1 MAAKEDTTS
10 ILLHSIAALMAALFI
25 FAAFVIGRRL
35 PHKTPETPLKP
46 KADTLYL
53 HDTIRIATPVPTH
66 TEPNINI
73 EILWTPDPDDDA
85 DDDADDAA
93 DTIAVP
99 VPIERKTY
107 EDSSYRAVVSGWH
120 PSLDTLDIFQKT
132 TIIEKEIPVPVKTAP
147 RWSLGVTAG
156 YGAGKDGLTP
166 FVGVG
171 VTYNL
176 LSF

>member
-1 MAAKEDTTS
+1 MADRSTVSDLVT
-10 ILLHSIAALMAALFI
+10 IFTIAFAAALFGV
-25 FAAFVIGRRL
+25 VIGRHF
-35 PHKTPETPLKP
+35 PYKTPETPLKP
-46 KADTLYL
+46 KVDTLYL
-53 HDTIRIATPVPTH
+53 HDTIRIAAPAPTH
-66 TEPNINI
+66 SEPDVRTDT
-73 EILWTPDPDDDA
+73 LWLH
-85 DDDADDAA
+85 
-93 DTIAVP
+93 DTVAVP

-132 TIIEKEIPVPVKTAP
+132 TIIEKTIPVPVKTAP

>member
-1 MAAKEDTTS
+1 M
-10 ILLHSIAALMAALFI
+10 F
-25 FAAFVIGRRL
+25 FAGRYF

-46 KADTLYL
+46 KVDTLYL

-66 TEPNINI
+66 TEPDVRTDT
-73 EILWTPDPDDDA
+73 LWLH
-85 DDDADDAA
+85 
-93 DTIAVP
+93 DTVAVP

-107 EDSSYRAVVSGWH
+107 QDSSYRAVVSGWH

-132 TIIEKEIPVPVKTAP
+132 TIIEKEIPVPVKTSP

>member
-1 MAAKEDTTS
+1 MVAKDVIIGAAGTLL
-10 ILLHSIAALMAALFI
+10 ILT
-25 FAAFVIGRRL
+25 AFVIGRHL
-35 PHKTPETPLKP
+35 PYKTPETPLKP
-46 KADTLYL
+46 KVDTLYL

-66 TEPNINI
+66 TEPDVRTDT
-73 EILWTPDPDDDA
+73 LWLH
-85 DDDADDAA
+85 
-93 DTIAVP
+93 DTVAVP
-99 VPIERKTY
+99 VSIERKTY

-132 TIIEKEIPVPVKTAP
+132 TIIEKEVRVPVKTSP
-147 RWSLGVTAG
+147 RWSFGVTAG

>member
-1 MAAKEDTTS
+1 MADRSTVSDLVT
-10 ILLHSIAALMAALFI
+10 IFTIA
-25 FAAFVIGRRL
+25 FAATLFGVVIGRHF
-35 PHKTPETPLKP
+35 PYKTPETPLKP
-46 KADTLYL
+46 KVDTLYIHDTTRIAAPAPTHSEPDVRTDTLWL
-53 HDTIRIATPVPTH
+53 HDTV
-66 TEPNINI
+66 
-73 EILWTPDPDDDA
+73 
-85 DDDADDAA
+85 
-93 DTIAVP
+93 AVP

-132 TIIEKEIPVPVKTAP
+132 TIIEKTIPVPVKTAP

>member
-1 MAAKEDTTS
+1 MAGSRIAGNLVAAVVLVA
-10 ILLHSIAALMAALFI
+10 LLVG
-25 FAAFVIGRRL
+25 AFGLGRYF

-46 KADTLYL
+46 KVDTLYL
-53 HDTIRIATPVPTH
+53 HDTIRVATPVPTH

-73 EILWTPDPDDDA
+73 EILWTPDPDDN
-85 DDDADDAA
+85 A

-132 TIIEKEIPVPVKTAP
+132 TIIEKETPVPVKTSP

>member
-1 MAAKEDTTS
+1 MAGSRIAGNLVAAVVLVC
-10 ILLHSIAALMAALFI
+10 LLAVA
-25 FAAFVIGRRL
+25 FAVGRYF

-46 KADTLYL
+46 KVDTLYL
-53 HDTIRIATPVPTH
+53 HDTIRIAAPAPTH
-66 TEPNINI
+66 SEPDVRTDT
-73 EILWTPDPDDDA
+73 LWLH
-85 DDDADDAA
+85 
-93 DTIAVP
+93 DTVAVP

-132 TIIEKEIPVPVKTAP
+132 TIIEKTIPVPVKTSP